1 MNRVKSVKWFLI
13 GAALLLLTAVSLP
26 VLAQDGQVTDDDV
39 NAIAKNLF
47 CPVCESTPLDVCGT
61 QACAE
66 WRELI
71 RTQLAEGKSE
81 EEIYEYFAR
90 QYGDGVLAEPPKRG
104 ANLILW
110 FFPAIA
116 VVLGGVLF
124 GRYVMSIRAEN
135 ADESAAEY
143 ELREQPSPPLD
154 EGAAASP
161 ATENQPAAGKTA
173 DYLAKVEEELH
184 QKNTGK

>member
-1 MNRVKSVKWFLI
+1 MKLLKSGKWFWMGGIL
-13 GAALLLLTAVSLP
+13 LLLLTAVTLP
-26 VLAQDGQVTDDDV
+26 TLAQDDEVTDDEV
-39 NAIAKNLF
+39 NAIAKNMF

-71 RTQLAEGKSE
+71 RTQLAEGMTE

-110 FFPAIA
+110 FFPVIA
-116 VVLGGVLF
+116 VILGGVLL
-124 GRYVMSIRAEN
+124 GRYMMSLRAE
-135 ADESAAEY
+135 AVEPDGAVVAV
-143 ELREQPSPPLD
+143 PPVS
-154 EGAAASP
+154 GAAAADKSP
-161 ATENQPAAGKTA
+161 DEPADQ
-173 DYLAKVEEELH
+173 DYLTKVEAEL
-184 QKNTGK
+184 QQRNTGE

>member
-1 MNRVKSVKWFLI
+1 MKLEKSGKWFLT
-13 GAALLLLTAVSLP
+13 GGLLLLLITAVTLP
-26 VLAQDGQVTDDDV
+26 ALAQDNEVTDDEV
-39 NAIAKNLF
+39 NAIAKNMF

-71 RTQLAEGKSE
+71 RTQLAEGMTE
-81 EEIYEYFAR
+81 DEIYEYFAR

-116 VVLGGVLF
+116 VILGGVLL
-124 GRYVMSIRAEN
+124 GRYMMSLRTE
-135 ADESAAEY
+135 AAEPAG
-143 ELREQPSPPLD
+143 EV
-154 EGAAASP
+154 AASP
-161 ATENQPAAGKTA
+161 PISEAVADQ
-173 DYLAKVEEELH
+173 DYLAKVEAEL
-184 QKNTGK
+184 QQRNTGE

>member
-1 MNRVKSVKWFLI
+1 MNIAKSIKWFLI
-13 GAALLLLTAVSLP
+13 GAALLLVTAVTLP
-26 VLAQDGQVTDDDV
+26 ALAQDDEVTDDEV
-39 NAIAKNLF
+39 NAIAKNMF

-71 RTQLAEGKSE
+71 RTQLAEGMTE
-81 EEIYEYFAR
+81 EEIYAYFAR

-116 VVLGGVLF
+116 VILGGILLA
-124 GRYVMSIRAEN
+124 RYMMSLRAG
-135 ADESAAEY
+135 AAEPGG
-143 ELREQPSPPLD
+143 EVVAIPPVS
-154 EGAAASP
+154 EAATAGAATDEPP
-161 ATENQPAAGKTA
+161 AEPADQ
-173 DYLAKVEEELH
+173 DYLAKVEAELR
-184 QKNTGK
+184 QRNTGE